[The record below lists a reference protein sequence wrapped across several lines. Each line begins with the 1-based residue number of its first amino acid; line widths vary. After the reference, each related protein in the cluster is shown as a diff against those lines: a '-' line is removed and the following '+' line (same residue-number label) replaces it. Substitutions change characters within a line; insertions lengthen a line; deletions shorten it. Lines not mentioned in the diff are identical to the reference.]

1 MVKEDIQRR
10 TNSIQH
16 KGNNIKQDRDM
27 KNKHKEIN
35 FDKLITQDRI
45 MPYYNTTDIEEN
57 DEQLYEATLNTLE
70 KIVNQ
75 KQLSPRCVIE
85 TINLLKFSVIH
96 NALQTKLEYDDEH
109 EREMWK

>member
-1 MVKEDIQRR
+1 
-10 TNSIQH
+10 
-16 KGNNIKQDRDM
+16 M

-57 DEQLYEATLNTLE
+57 DEELYTKTLDVIE

-75 KQLSPRCVIE
+75 KQLPPRTVIE